1 MSRLWGLLGVLALW
15 QLAVSLHLLPIFVLP
30 SPLGVLSALHSNAA
44 LLLTNGLITGAE
56 VAAGLLLGLG
66 LGIASAIALLLLPA
80 LRPTLQPV
88 LTASQAVPVFVLAPV
103 LTIWFGYGPAP
114 KIAMTVLL
122 VYFPVASGFL
132 DGLLATPTAD
142 LDLALIAKA
151 GRWRSFRWL
160 RLPHALPHLAAAL
173 RIAVTYAPTGAVIGE
188 WVGAS
193 QGLGYLML
201 MANARSRVDLMFA
214 ALLGIVALTLILQ
227 RATDHLLR
235 RFGL

>member
-1 MSRLWGLLGVLALW
+1 MSRIWGFLAVLALW
-15 QLAVSLHLLPIFVLP
+15 QLAVSLHFLPIFVLP